1 MIVGIH
7 RAIVQYAPFCNWGR
21 SKDMKLFECPV
32 RATADVIDGKWK
44 PMIVNA
50 LKAKPLRFGQLLRA
64 LPEASRKVAT
74 EQLRELEREGII
86 SRTAFGRRWE
96 RVEYSL
102 TGYGRTLVP
111 VLTLM
116 ADWGVKHQGRKSRS
130 GARAVEHRTSQQQD
144 DSQ

>member
-1 MIVGIH
+1 
-7 RAIVQYAPFCNWGR
+7 
-21 SKDMKLFECPV
+21 MKLSECPV
-32 RATADVIDGKWK
+32 RATADAIDGKWK

-64 LPEASRKVAT
+64 LPEATRKVAT
-74 EQLRELEREGII
+74 QQLRELESEGIV
-86 SRTAFGRRWE
+86 SRTSFGNRWE

-116 ADWGVKHQGRKSRS
+116 ADWGRKHQRRKATLSAEAVTRHARHPQNHSR
-130 GARAVEHRTSQQQD
+130 VED
-144 DSQ
+144 PA

>member
-1 MIVGIH
+1 
-7 RAIVQYAPFCNWGR
+7 
-21 SKDMKLFECPV
+21 MKLSECPV

-74 EQLRELEREGII
+74 EQLRELEREGIV
-86 SRTAFGRRWE
+86 SRTAFGNRWE

-102 TGYGRTLVP
+102 TRYGRTLVP

-116 ADWGVKHQGRKSRS
+116 ADWGMQHQRRKSRLT
-130 GARAVEHRTSQQQD
+130 ARAAEHQTSQERDGLQVEEPA
-144 DSQ
+144 

>member
-1 MIVGIH
+1 
-7 RAIVQYAPFCNWGR
+7 
-21 SKDMKLFECPV
+21 MKLSECPV

-64 LPEASRKVAT
+64 LREATRKVAT
-74 EQLRELEREGII
+74 EQLRELESEGII
-86 SRTAFGRRWE
+86 SRTTFGKRWE

-102 TGYGRTLVP
+102 TEYGRTLVP

-116 ADWGVKHQGRKSRS
+116 ADWGLKHQRRKSKLS
-130 GARAVEHRTSQQQD
+130 DAVAHQAGQPRN
-144 DSQ
+144 DSRIEESA

>member
-1 MIVGIH
+1 
-7 RAIVQYAPFCNWGR
+7 
-21 SKDMKLFECPV
+21 MKLSECPV
-32 RATADVIDGKWK
+32 RAPADAIDGKWK

-64 LPEASRKVAT
+64 LPEASRKVAS
-74 EQLRELEREGII
+74 EQLRELESEGII
-86 SRTAFGRRWE
+86 SRTAFGNRWE

-116 ADWGVKHQGRKSRS
+116 ADWGLKHQRRKSRLS
-130 GARAVEHRTSQQQD
+130 ADALTRQTRQLQNDARLEEPP
-144 DSQ
+144 

>member
-1 MIVGIH
+1 
-7 RAIVQYAPFCNWGR
+7 
-21 SKDMKLFECPV
+21 MKLSECPV

-64 LPEASRKVAT
+64 LPEATRKVAT
-74 EQLRELEREGII
+74 EQLRELESEGII
-86 SRTAFGRRWE
+86 SRTASGKRWE

-102 TGYGRTLVP
+102 TEYGRTLVP

-116 ADWGVKHQGRKSRS
+116 ADWGLKHQRRKPKLSAAVAHQTGQPQNDSRIEEP
-130 GARAVEHRTSQQQD
+130 A
-144 DSQ
+144 

>member
-1 MIVGIH
+1 
-7 RAIVQYAPFCNWGR
+7 
-21 SKDMKLFECPV
+21 MKLSECPV
-32 RATADVIDGKWK
+32 RAAAAVIEGKWK

-64 LPEASRKVAT
+64 LAEATRKVAT
-74 EQLRELEREGII
+74 EQLRELECEGII
-86 SRTAFGRRWE
+86 SRTAFGNRWE

-116 ADWGVKHQGRKSRS
+116 ADWGVKHQRRKSRL
-130 GARAVEHRTSQQQD
+130 GARAVEHRISQQQD
-144 DSQ
+144 DSQVEEPA

>member
-1 MIVGIH
+1 
-7 RAIVQYAPFCNWGR
+7 
-21 SKDMKLFECPV
+21 MKLSECPV

-74 EQLRELEREGII
+74 EQLRELESEGII
-86 SRTAFGRRWE
+86 SRTAFGSRWE

-102 TGYGRTLVP
+102 TKYGRTLVP

-116 ADWGVKHQGRKSRS
+116 ADWGVKHQRRKSRLS
-130 GARAVEHRTSQQQD
+130 TDAMARQPIQTQNDSRVEESA
-144 DSQ
+144 

>member
-1 MIVGIH
+1 
-7 RAIVQYAPFCNWGR
+7 
-21 SKDMKLFECPV
+21 MKLSECPV

-74 EQLRELEREGII
+74 AQLRELEREGVI
-86 SRTAFGRRWE
+86 SRTAFGKRWE

-102 TGYGRTLVP
+102 TEYGKTLLP

-116 ADWGVKHQGRKSRS
+116 ADWGLKHQSRKSRLS
-130 GARAVEHRTSQQQD
+130 ANLLNRPARQSQD
-144 DSQ
+144 DSRVEEPA

>member
-1 MIVGIH
+1 
-7 RAIVQYAPFCNWGR
+7 
-21 SKDMKLFECPV
+21 MKISECPV
-32 RATADVIDGKWK
+32 RATADTIDGKWK

-74 EQLRELEREGII
+74 EQLCELERAGII
-86 SRTAFGRRWE
+86 CRTAFGNRWE

-111 VLTLM
+111 VLTSM
-116 ADWGVKHQGRKSRS
+116 ADWGLKHQRRRSRL
-130 GARAVEHRTSQQQD
+130 GPRAVENRTNQRQD
-144 DSQ
+144 DSQVEEPA

>member
-1 MIVGIH
+1 
-7 RAIVQYAPFCNWGR
+7 
-21 SKDMKLFECPV
+21 MKLSECPV

-64 LPEASRKVAT
+64 LPEASRKVAS
-74 EQLRELEREGII
+74 EQLRELEGEGVI
-86 SRTAFGRRWE
+86 SRTAFGNRWE

-111 VLTLM
+111 VLTVM
-116 ADWGVKHQGRKSRS
+116 ADWGLRHQRRKSRLS
-130 GARAVEHRTSQQQD
+130 AAALTRQTRQLQNDARFEEPA
-144 DSQ
+144 

>member
-1 MIVGIH
+1 
-7 RAIVQYAPFCNWGR
+7 
-21 SKDMKLFECPV
+21 MKLFECPV

-74 EQLRELEREGII
+74 EQLRELEREGIS

-111 VLTLM
+111 VLALM
-116 ADWGVKHQGRKSRS
+116 ADSRVKHQGRKSRS

-144 DSQ
+144 DSQVEEPA